1 MFCFQIRI
9 NNESGNQVLIPGQ
22 VYQTVTIVPSEAA
35 NGEVSYVL
43 IVQQPDEKASEQCEV
58 VDTQPEAN
66 LTVYD
71 FDETE
76 ELEITHN
83 MMDSDDEDDKSKII
97 KLPQKKSQPVAAA
110 HMCTYCNYTSPKRSV
125 QIIIIFSVINDQY

>member
-43 IVQQPDEKASEQCEV
+43 IVQQPDEAASEQCEMEA
-58 VDTQPEAN
+58 QPDAN

-97 KLPQKKSQPVAAA
+97 KLPLKKSQSVAAA

-125 QIIIIFSVINDQY
+125 QIIIFSVPNQRSIL